1 MRQFI
6 KHLSLVV
13 TMFLSAT
20 FASAQSKV
28 LESVGYN
35 PDSLVHYYIF
45 TGDTTYEK
53 LPNEMGEVKPHR
65 NKVSKFSRFVKKAA
79 GVASTGALV
88 GGVAGGLVGG
98 SMNAISTAGNVLN
111 TAGTVSTV
119 SDVANSLAG
128 IEGKDIAFKGKKST
142 YKVKNTKGGIRI
154 LAEVNTTGDN
164 PMEIFRVVRF
174 FELDKDRR
182 VQWGNYKPALIGDKD
197 SFEHGFLGFTG
208 EKCGENRFVLN
219 IHENQLKSGEYGIFF
234 MDIMS
239 ALALPVGTFSV
250 K

>member
-1 MRQFI
+1 MKHCI

-20 FASAQSKV
+20 FASAQSKI

-35 PDSLVHYYIF
+35 PDTLAHYYIF
-45 TGDTTYEK
+45 TGDTTYER

-65 NKVSKFSRFVKKAA
+65 NKVSKLSRLVKKAA
-79 GVASTGALV
+79 SVASTGALV
-88 GGVAGGLVGG
+88 GGVAGGLAGNSLG
-98 SMNAISTAGNVLN
+98 AITTAGGVLS
-111 TAGTVSTV
+111 TAGTVSTA
-119 SDVANSLAG
+119 SDIANSLAG

-154 LAEVNTTGDN
+154 LAEINTSEDN

-174 FELDKDRR
+174 FEVDKDRR

-208 EKCGENRFVLN
+208 EKCGKNRFILN
-219 IHENQLKSGEYGIFF
+219 IPENQLKSGEYGIFF
-234 MDIMS
+234 MDIVS
-239 ALALPVGTFSV
+239 ALAIPVGTFSV

>member
-1 MRQFI
+1 
-6 KHLSLVV
+6 
-13 TMFLSAT
+13 
-20 FASAQSKV
+20 
-28 LESVGYN
+28 
-35 PDSLVHYYIF
+35 
-45 TGDTTYEK
+45 
-53 LPNEMGEVKPHR
+53 MGEVKPHR
-65 NKVSKFSRFVKKAA
+65 NKVSKFSRLVKKAA
-79 GVASTGALV
+79 SVASTDAFV
-88 GGVAGGLVGG
+88 GGVTGGLVGG

-174 FELDKDRR
+174 FE
-182 VQWGNYKPALIGDKD
+182 
-197 SFEHGFLGFTG
+197 HGFLGFTG

-219 IHENQLKSGEYGIFF
+219 IPENQLKSGEYGIFAS
-234 MDIMS
+234 DVIIS
-239 ALALPVGTFSV
+239 LAIPVGTFSI

>member
-6 KHLSLVV
+6 KHLSLIV

-35 PDSLVHYYIF
+35 PDTLTRYYIF
-45 TGDTTYEK
+45 TGDTTYERI
-53 LPNEMGEVKPHR
+53 PNEMGEVKPHR

-79 GVASTGALV
+79 SVASTGALV
-88 GGVAGGLVGG
+88 GGVTGGLVGG

-174 FELDKDRR
+174 FE
-182 VQWGNYKPALIGDKD
+182 
-197 SFEHGFLGFTG
+197 HGFLGFTG
-208 EKCGENRFVLN
+208 EKCGENRFILN
-219 IHENQLKSGEYGIFF
+219 IPENQLKSGEYGIFF
-234 MDIMS
+234 MDIVS
-239 ALALPVGTFSV
+239 ALAIPVGTFSV